1 MHTDVTD
8 ADFEAEVVERSKQ
21 TPVVVDLWAEWC
33 GPCRQLGPIIEKVV
47 AETDGQV
54 HLAKVD
60 VDQNPQVSAAF
71 KVQGIPAVYALSGG
85 EVVDGFVG
93 AQGEDAVR
101 EFVAKLIPSEQD
113 NEIEA
118 LIEAGDEDSLRR
130 VLDLDSAHE
139 AAVLGLA
146 EILIGSDRVEESEA
160 LLGRIPESAETRRLA
175 ALARTSGE
183 VDDAEITD
191 KLDELLAVVA
201 TDEAARQEFVDLLER
216 LGADD
221 PRTSDYRRQ
230 LTAQLF

>member
-118 LIEAGDEDSLRR
+118 LIEAGDEDSLQR

-160 LLGRIPESAETRRLA
+160 LLGRIPESGETRRLA

-183 VDDAEITD
+183 VEDAEITD